1 MVVIE
6 KELLPY
12 FTWLLQGTDDSLG
25 ALWVFLIFVSVA
37 GVLGL
42 LFGFLVAAIRRGPM
56 AAGDLTY
63 RVMSRSAFELLA
75 VSPRRIWALTWLAV
89 QESLRRRVWIVLGIY
104 LLMLAMGSWF
114 LNTELADPAKLQID
128 LVMTGTNFLVV
139 LSALFLSTFSLPTD
153 FKNRTIYTVVTK
165 PTYSGEI
172 ILGRIFGFVLVGS
185 ALLFIMGLLSYFF
198 VVRTL
203 NHSHT
208 IDQESFASAAAE
220 ENADGDE
227 DSNASPS
234 QRTGLTSREQFHRHE
249 FVLDENGN
257 GIAKSTKGHL
267 HDVENYE
274 VGPALD
280 MFQARVPKF
289 GKLTFKSKTGQDE
302 SRGISVGSEWDYLSY
317 IEGGTQAAAI
327 WTFEGIEAADYPDGL
342 PVEMYIRVYRS
353 YKGDIEKG
361 ILGSLRVRNP
371 VTGLQSEVIQTF
383 YAKDFQID
391 EKFIPRTLKG
401 RLPGENAAHDYDLFD
416 DFVDEGKL
424 QIEIQC
430 LDKQQYYGLAQAN
443 LYLRENGGSFE
454 LNFIKGLVGVWTQ
467 MVLVIC
473 FGVLFSSILS
483 GPVALVATGSCVLL
497 GFFSSFLMEIVSGE
511 AEGGGPLESMIRIF
525 TQTNITVELEQT
537 AGVVVA
543 ETLDKVALFFMQIWF
558 YVLPNF
564 SDYSTINW
572 VADGFNIPGSQV
584 GQQLTVALAYIFGVY
599 VAGYFFLRLREVGQ

>member
-6 KELLPY
+6 KDLIPY
-12 FTWLLQGTDDSLG
+12 FTWLLSGTADSLG
-25 ALWVFLIFVSVA
+25 ALWTFLIFISVA

-42 LFGFLVAAIRRGPM
+42 LFGYLVAAIRRGPM

-63 RVMSRSAFELLA
+63 RVMSRAAFELLA
-75 VSPRRIWALTWLAV
+75 ISPRRVWALTKLSI
-89 QESLRRRVWIVLGIY
+89 QESIRRRVFIVLGIY
-104 LLMLAMGSWF
+104 LLMLALGSWF

-128 LVMTGTNFLVV
+128 LVMSGTSFLI
-139 LSALFLSTFSLPTD
+139 LISALFLSTFSLPTD

-165 PTYSGEI
+165 PTYTGEI
-172 ILGRIFGFVLVGS
+172 ILGRVLGFILTGSVLLG
-185 ALLFIMGLLSYFF
+185 IMGLLSYFF

-203 NHSHT
+203 NHTHT
-208 IDQESFASAAAE
+208 IDQKAFASASDTAADE
-220 ENADGDE
+220 DGGNAD
-227 DSNASPS
+227 SS
-234 QRTGLTSREQFHRHE
+234 QDRTGVTSRELYHRHD
-249 FVLDENGN
+249 FVVDKDGN
-257 GIAKSTKGHL
+257 GVAKSTKGHV
-267 HDVENYE
+267 HDITNYE

-289 GKLTFKSKTGQDE
+289 GKLTFKSRTGQDE

-327 WTFEGIEAADYPDGL
+327 WTFEGIDESDYPDGL

-361 ILGSLRVRNP
+361 ILGSIRVRNP
-371 VTGLQSEVIQTF
+371 ETGLQSEVIQTF
-383 YAKDFQID
+383 YAKDFEID

-401 RLPGENAAHDYDLFD
+401 RLPGESVAHDYDLFH

-443 LYLRENGGSFE
+443 LYLREHGGSLE
-454 LNFIKGLVGVWTQ
+454 LNFIKGLVGIWTQ
-467 MVLVIC
+467 MVLVVC

-483 GPVALVATGSCVLL
+483 GPVALVATASCVLL
-497 GFFSSFLMEIVSGE
+497 GFFTDFLMGVVTGE
-511 AEGGGPLESMIRIF
+511 VGGGGPLESMIRIF
-525 TQTNITVELEQT
+525 TQANMVTELEPT
-537 AGVVVA
+537 AGVIVA
-543 ETLDKVALFFMQIWF
+543 ETLDKVALFFMRMWF
-558 YVLPNF
+558 YILPNF
-564 SDYSTINW
+564 GDYSTINW

-584 GQQLTVALAYIFGVY
+584 GQQLTVSFAYIFAVY